1 MAYGNAKH
9 SKRAHYILKL
19 EEERQNRSLDDI
31 RRIRNETID
40 KCADYILNSNWMD
53 CDILADEIRG
63 LKEEEQMNR
72 DMYDKDVLKTLK
84 RIATALE
91 NIEKRIPIEQGKTYF
106 LKSDDTIIYEHKE
119 EDHE

>member
-19 EEERQNRSLDDI
+19 EEERQNRSLDEI
-31 RRIRNETID
+31 RKIRNETID

-63 LKEEEQMNR
+63 LKEE
-72 DMYDKDVLKTLK
+72 
-84 RIATALE
+84 
-91 NIEKRIPIEQGKTYF
+91 G
-106 LKSDDTIIYEHKE
+106 
-119 EDHE
+119 